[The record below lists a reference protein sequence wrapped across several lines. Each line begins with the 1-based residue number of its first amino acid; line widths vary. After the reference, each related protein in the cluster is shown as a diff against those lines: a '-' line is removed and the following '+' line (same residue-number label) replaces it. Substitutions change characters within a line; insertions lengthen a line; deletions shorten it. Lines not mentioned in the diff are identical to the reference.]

1 MGRSGKKQQIISNLE
16 IVDAGSEGKAIAK
29 NNEQVIFVPFVV
41 PGDEIDVKITRKRRN
56 YLEGRAV
63 HFHKYSNKRVD
74 PECEHFGLCGG
85 CKWQNMAYK
94 HQLHYKEKQVTDN
107 LERIGKIETTAINE
121 IIPSENTFYYR
132 NKLEFTFSEKKWLE
146 VIDDSTKPE
155 ERINALGFHL
165 PGRFDK
171 ILDVNKC
178 HLQSEPSN
186 DIRNTIKDYAI
197 MKNYTFFN
205 INTQEGLL
213 RNLVIRNTSAGEL
226 MIIVVFSER
235 DDEKIEDL
243 LQFIKDKFPEINS
256 LMYVINQKKND
267 SISDLKVELFS
278 GNPYIIEEMK
288 TSGDKYLKFKIGP
301 VSFFQTNSKQ
311 AERLYSIAGDFAGL
325 SGNEIVYDLYT
336 GTGTIANYI
345 SFDAKKV
352 VGIEYIP
359 SAIEDAKENSRI
371 NNIQNTSFFSG
382 DIIDVLSDEFIAKNG
397 KPDIIIT
404 DPPRAGMHQK
414 VVEKILQ
421 ISPLRMVYISCN
433 PATQARDIQL
443 MNNNYDVS
451 QIQPVDMFPHTSH
464 VENIVLLERIGS
476 HL

>member
-421 ISPLRMVYISCN
+421 ISPLRIVYISCN

>member
-16 IVDAGSEGKAIAK
+16 IVDAGSEGKAITK